1 MIGSNLMESFESGQ
15 GFGYAFLEI
24 AVLSAILIYIVFAF
38 VIVKQVGKMTETLEV
53 GFEAPLRFLA
63 LLHFVL
69 SVGLLFVALVLL

>member
-1 MIGSNLMESFESGQ
+1 
-15 GFGYAFLEI
+15 
-24 AVLSAILIYIVFAF
+24 VLSAILIYIVFAF